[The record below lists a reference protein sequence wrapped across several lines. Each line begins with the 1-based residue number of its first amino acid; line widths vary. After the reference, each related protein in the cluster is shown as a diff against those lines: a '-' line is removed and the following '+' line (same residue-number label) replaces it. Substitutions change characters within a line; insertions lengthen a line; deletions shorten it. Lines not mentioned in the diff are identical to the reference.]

1 MSVYE
6 FKNTALTKLW
16 DFMVSYNC
24 KSQEQPSDILKAFQE
39 CDEAL
44 SELQDQCEHWKT
56 MYGNACGD
64 QDVLK
69 ESIRLLDTENRRL
82 TAENKVWEKRC
93 DGMRNRHLDTITTND
108 KTINL
113 LRNIIAK
120 RNEEMNQLRTENE
133 SLKKE
138 CERLTAENKG
148 WEKRCD
154 GMCNRHLDVVITDE
168 KTIDQLREDNEA
180 LKRVIDD
187 FVEKVIGKDNDI
199 EKLDHMLQDLQKEND
214 KLKKEYGY
222 LKNSRDAW
230 SSRAKD
236 AEAERDELKKKLDL
250 LQHAYNGACRDRNC
264 KAEAVVKLEEKRDR
278 LQEALDN
285 IRAKLEE
292 KVKRMDKITKD
303 CDSYIELYDELSKDF
318 DELCEEIKK
327 LQEKNEELQQRLME
341 TTDILEKINRDRNE
355 WKRRALMTKL
365 TSKVPDTK
373 EEYTMTFTM
382 DKADYNDLMKL
393 LLNKSFGASP
403 EYMRT
408 FLKEFCEEHCLCN
421 CLCSGCHLRECNSDC
436 DFDNMSDEEIEKH
449 YKMAIS
455 SK

>member
-93 DGMRNRHLDTITTND
+93 DGMR
-108 KTINL
+108 
-113 LRNIIAK
+113 
-120 RNEEMNQLRTENE
+120 
-133 SLKKE
+133 
-138 CERLTAENKG
+138 
-148 WEKRCD
+148 
-154 GMCNRHLDVVITDE
+154 NRHLDVVITDE

-264 KAEAVVKLEEKRDR
+264 KAEAVVKRDR

-285 IRAKLEE
+285 IRAELEE